1 LLIEENEII
10 MPSANQI
17 LSELNRITNESIS
30 IAILWHIYYAVIALL
45 FVARVCRSI
54 RLLGALLAMPVL
66 SVGITAWIHGNP
78 FNGSL
83 FTLVWVVLMAIV
95 LRLPRQAVEFG
106 PAWMVITGVLLFLF
120 AWFYPHFLN
129 ASSVWMYYYA
139 TPVGVI
145 PCPTLSASI
154 GGSLIFSALF
164 SRAWILTLAVMGL
177 FYGLFGAL
185 VLGVRL
191 DFILAIGG
199 FVALLASVYL
209 NKGGSERQR

>member
-1 LLIEENEII
+1 
-10 MPSANQI
+10 MPSPNQI
-17 LSELNRITNESIS
+17 LSELYRITNELIYV
-30 IAILWHIYYAVIALL
+30 AILWHIYFAIVAVL

-54 RLLGALLAMPVL
+54 RWLGALLAMPVL
-66 SVGITAWIHGNP
+66 SVAMTAWIHGNP

-83 FTLVWVVLMAIV
+83 FTFVWVVLMAIV
-95 LRLPRQAVEFG
+95 LRLPRQPVEFG
-106 PAWMVITGVLLFLF
+106 PQWMVITGVFLFLF

-129 ASSVWMYYYA
+129 ASSVWMYSYA
-139 TPVGVI
+139 TPVGLI

-154 GGSLIFSALF
+154 GGSLIFYALF
-164 SRAWILTLAVMGL
+164 SRAWILILAVMGL
-177 FYGLFGAL
+177 FYGFFGAL

-209 NKGGSERQR
+209 NKSRSDRQR